1 MPSTFLSFSGFLKYG
16 AIICRSKPQNE
27 EEAERTEQ
35 EQRRADEGSGAA
47 EQRRFRRTTTRML
60 CGGPPDIARLRGTVD
75 THKLRVLEERQ
86 RVRFSAREKTL
97 LRGTPMSAS

>member
-35 EQRRADEGSGAA
+35 RSSIK
-47 EQRRFRRTTTRML
+47 RTTTRML
-60 CGGPPDIARLRGTVD
+60 RGGPPDIARLRGTVD
-75 THKLRVLEERQ
+75 THKTPAEGWRRGSEYAAEHT
-86 RVRFSAREKTL
+86 REDSGSTVSS
-97 LRGTPMSAS
+97 MSASAGM